1 MNLEALGHQDVLE
14 EIKQELLPQIIMGL
28 YLDQIDD
35 ICLEICFELHKKL
48 KCGQLCVDCDYD
60 FSDIVCKP
68 GHDIFGHTQSDMQ
81 NTNECF
87 TCVNCSRIVVAS
99 RYAPHLE
106 KCMGLGRS
114 SSRIATKRLAV
125 AAKHPK
131 NNEFDQ
137 FDSDP
142 DDRDFDYSP
151 QEKAAKKEKQKM
163 PKKQKKQ
170 HTGTVQVTST
180 SDMEELLSTTC
191 GVISSTTKKMC
202 TKTLNCPQ
210 HTDQM
215 REEVRTTLLGKK
227 VNIDELRDN
236 LNKKTKM
243 KKTEKTDYDSS
254 SDSMAFVDVE
264 GVDE

>member
-1 MNLEALGHQDVLE
+1 
-14 EIKQELLPQIIMGL
+14 MGL

-35 ICLEICFELHKKL
+35 ICLEVCFEMHKKL
-48 KCGQLCVDCDYD
+48 KCGLLCIECDSE
-60 FSDIVCKP
+60 FSDIICKP
-68 GHDIFGHTQSDMQ
+68 GHDIFGHTQSDIQ

-87 TCVNCSRIVVAS
+87 TCVNCSRVVVAS

-125 AAKHPK
+125 AAKNPK
-131 NNEFDQ
+131 NDFEQ

-142 DDRDFDYSP
+142 DDRDFDYAP
-151 QEKAAKKEKQKM
+151 QEKALKKEKHKM
-163 PKKQKKQ
+163 PKKLKKQ
-170 HTGTVQVTST
+170 NTGNTPVAST
-180 SDMEELLSTTC
+180 SEMEELLLTTC
-191 GVISSTTKKMC
+191 GVISTTTKKMC

-215 REEVRTTLLGKK
+215 REEVRTVLLGKK
-227 VNIDELRDN
+227 VSIDELRDN
-236 LNKKTKM
+236 LNNKKPKT

-254 SDSMAFVDVE
+254 SDSMAFVDVD
-264 GVDE
+264 GVDD